1 MWSISYVAIVEPMD
15 NPASA
20 TAANIDGIYKLFSR
34 QSNTERERKLET
46 ADAEMREEVYVS
58 HS

>member
-1 MWSISYVAIVEPMD
+1 MD